1 MTRVMVR
8 IAQGLYFLLLW
19 LSEPTDET
27 MLADWRPI
35 VVLQIRELGQVY
47 LLLFACVIVSKTY

>member
-1 MTRVMVR
+1 MVR